1 MSSHPNN
8 HGVVRG
14 KSVEASGR
22 TIEEAVEKALA
33 RLNRRRDEV
42 EVEVLREPSSG
53 ILGFG
58 ARDAI
63 VRVTELL
70 PSPAPGEGEPGSVSS
85 PPSHVAEVG
94 GTGVAAPSAVA
105 APPASRQE
113 LLELSRELLVE
124 LLTRMHVI
132 ADVQAYWA
140 DPEPP
145 EEEPT
150 LVLDIV
156 GDDLGLLIGR
166 RGSTLR
172 ELQFLMRL
180 MVGRRVGQRVNLV
193 VDVEGYKRR
202 RAEALR
208 KLALEKAE
216 QVRRTGRPV
225 YLRPMPA
232 HERRIV
238 HLALRSEPGVV
249 TRSTGE
255 EPRRRVGIFPA

>member
-1 MSSHPNN
+1 MASN

-14 KSVEASGR
+14 RSVEASGR
-22 TIEEAVEKALA
+22 TVEEAVEKALA
-33 RLNRRRDEV
+33 RLNRSRDEV
-42 EVEVLREPSSG
+42 EIEVLREASSG

-70 PSPAPGEGEPGSVSS
+70 PAPPAEESEPTPAS
-85 PPSHVAEVG
+85 PPPSQVAEVG
-94 GTGVAAPSAVA
+94 SATRGAVPSAVV
-105 APPASRQE
+105 APPASAEE

-132 ADVQAYWA
+132 ADVQAYWSE
-140 DPEPP
+140 PEPP

-180 MVGRRVGQRVNLV
+180 MVGRRVGRRVNLV
-193 VDVEGYKRR
+193 VDVEGYKQR
-202 RAEALR
+202 RAETLR
-208 KLALEKAE
+208 RLALEKAE

-232 HERRIV
+232 YERRIV
-238 HLALRSEPGVV
+238 HLALRNEPGVV

>member
-1 MSSHPNN
+1 MQR

-22 TIEEAVEKALA
+22 TVEEAVEKALA
-33 RLNRRRDEV
+33 RLNRTRDEV

-58 ARDAI
+58 AKDAI

-70 PSPAPGEGEPGSVSS
+70 PAPEEEHVVETTPARPHHVARPPQAEAQTEPGPGVVSG
-85 PPSHVAEVG
+85 E
-94 GTGVAAPSAVA
+94 APS
-105 APPASRQE
+105 PQE
-113 LLELSRELLVE
+113 ILELSRELLVE

-140 DPEPP
+140 DPETP

-172 ELQFLMRL
+172 EIQFLMRL
-180 MVGRRVGQRVNLV
+180 MVGRRLGQRVNLV

-202 RAEALR
+202 RAEMLR
-208 KLALEKAE
+208 ALALEKAE

-225 YLRPMPA
+225 YLRPMQA
-232 HERRIV
+232 YERRII
-238 HLALRSEPGVV
+238 HLALRNEPGVI

>member
-1 MSSHPNN
+1 MGN

-22 TIEEAVEKALA
+22 TVEEAVDKALA
-33 RLNRRRDEV
+33 RLNRGRDEV
-42 EVEVLREPSSG
+42 EIEVLREPSSG

-63 VRVTELL
+63 VRVTELV
-70 PSPAPGEGEPGSVSS
+70 PVPAEEQVVDVVS
-85 PPSHVAEVG
+85 PPSHHVSQAPESPRAEPEG
-94 GTGVAAPSAVA
+94 EPSA
-105 APPASRQE
+105 PPSRQAI
-113 LLELSRELLVE
+113 LELSRELLVE

-140 DPEPP
+140 EPETPN
-145 EEEPT
+145 EEAT

-172 ELQFLMRL
+172 EIQFLMRL
-180 MVGRRVGQRVNLV
+180 MVGRRLGQRVNLV

-202 RAEALR
+202 RAETLR
-208 KLALEKAE
+208 ALALEKAE

-225 YLRPMPA
+225 YLRPMQA
-232 HERRIV
+232 YERRIV
-238 HLALRSEPGVV
+238 HLALRNEPGVI